1 MNTFSALLSAVS
13 IIAIAVL
20 LIRRNLNKNS
30 LQPNQIDFFA
40 KAAAS
45 VEADQKLSK
54 ATKASA
60 NRQVVNV
67 DEVQE
72 DSLSN
77 GIDYNYY
84 VVGESFQRDHLLALV
99 RSHKAF
105 ATGEINTTATLE
117 MEPTNEF
124 DSNAVKVV
132 IEGTQVGYIA
142 KFDSPKVTQ
151 MIKKSGKS
159 PYEVPAQIGFDP
171 DSPQPLIG
179 VRIVLTVE

>member
-1 MNTFSALLSAVS
+1 MNTFSAFLIVFSAIV
-13 IIAIAVL
+13 IAVL
-20 LIRRNLNKNS
+20 LIRRNPNKNS
-30 LQPNQIDFFA
+30 IQPNQIDFFA

-45 VEADQKLSK
+45 VEADRKIVK
-54 ATKASA
+54 PIKASVS
-60 NRQVVNV
+60 RKVINV
-67 DEVQE
+67 DEIQD
-72 DSLSN
+72 DSESN
-77 GIDYNYY
+77 EIDYNYEI
-84 VVGESFQRDHLLALV
+84 VGESFQRDHLLALV

-117 MEPTNEF
+117 LEPTNEF
-124 DSNAVKVV
+124 DSTAVKVV
-132 IEGTQVGYIA
+132 IEGAPVGHIA

-171 DSPQPLIG
+171 NSPQPFIG